1 MPNVSPNQV
10 LYLRALLQRRV
21 IRLLIV
27 ASAGRAGAA
36 CDGRGFTWANIA
48 EIASQDDSYWSGK
61 TAKIRIQNDTELD
74 TKLNNQFFKSIFM
87 FNRINY
93 LNTCA
98 NDMKLHEKMYKHIHI
113 CLNIL

>member
-1 MPNVSPNQV
+1 MGPRRCTRDSLPRIGLNIFEKIEIWGKNQEPSQPHHAPKKLHLLRMPNVSPNQV

-48 EIASQDDSYWSGK
+48 EIASQDDS
-61 TAKIRIQNDTELD
+61 
-74 TKLNNQFFKSIFM
+74 
-87 FNRINY
+87 
-93 LNTCA
+93 C
-98 NDMKLHEKMYKHIHI
+98 
-113 CLNIL
+113 